1 MTSLNRWRR
10 AALALGLLVA
20 CAGAHAQDLIVYC
33 AGAVK
38 PALSVL
44 APTWA
49 ARGGPRLV
57 VTYASAG
64 ELRARLAA
72 GEHPDIVI
80 LPVEGLAA
88 LEQAGVTV
96 AATRRDLG
104 AVGIGVAVRDGAP
117 LPDVSSEAG
126 VKRALL
132 DARSLTFMDPA
143 RGTSGKHLDEVVLP
157 RLGIRDA
164 VRAKTVLGEGGMIA
178 EKVARGEVELALQQ
192 MTELLPVQGI
202 RIAGPLPASLQK
214 VTVYTAAVTTA
225 THSAP
230 AAARLLTFLVS
241 DEARGVFAAKGFGA
255 P

>member
-1 MTSLNRWRR
+1 MMNRRR
-10 AALALGLLVA
+10 RVVLALGLFAA
-20 CAGAHAQDLIVYC
+20 CVGAHAQDLIVYC

-38 PALSVL
+38 PALAVL
-44 APTWA
+44 APSWA

-64 ELRARLAA
+64 ELRAKLAA
-72 GEHPDIVI
+72 GERPDIVI
-80 LPVEGLAA
+80 LPAEGMAA
-88 LEQAGVTV
+88 LEREGVVV

-104 AVGIGVAVRDGAP
+104 AVGIGVAVREGAP

-126 VKRALL
+126 LKRALL
-132 DARSLTFMDPA
+132 DARSLTFMDPT

-164 VRAKTVLGEGGMIA
+164 VRAKTVLGEGGMIG
-178 EKVARGEVELALQQ
+178 EKVARGEVEIALQQ

-214 VTVYTAAVTTA
+214 VTVYSAAVTKASGSA
-225 THSAP
+225 T
-230 AAARLLTFLVS
+230 AAAQLLAFLGS
-241 DEARGVFAAKGFGA
+241 DEARGVFAAKGFDA